1 MNIFD
6 RSLHNE
12 GRAIA
17 QICGVCRERRRSG
30 GTAGMPVAR
39 LGAVSIKGCRGAGQR
54 VTWLYRMQR
63 YLPNFELSVFSFG
76 ATPSDRRRRNPAL
89 PPDFSCV
96 CDEALP

>member
-1 MNIFD
+1 MKPAVKKITYWAIGRRAAVNIFD

-54 VTWLYRMQR
+54 VLT
-63 YLPNFELSVFSFG
+63 PNKACEGVG
-76 ATPSDRRRRNPAL
+76 
-89 PPDFSCV
+89 V
-96 CDEALP
+96 CTTQLA